1 MKMAPLRQILFLAC
15 IIALPAQAAPLP
27 VEAYGRLPAFADV
40 SISTDGNYIAAI
52 MDQGEGYVVGVYE
65 LPITADSNF
74 WARKYD
80 NGTIRWI
87 EWANDERL
95 LVSVEFLDHV
105 QGLPIKQTRLL
116 AMNYDG
122 SDVENMVRRPK
133 SRTPTLDQ
141 FQDNVLDMLP
151 EDPDHILMAFSRDA
165 SNSLEPEVRKVNV
178 HTGKNKLIETRQEHI
193 STWYTDRD
201 ANVRIGFGI
210 HDEKLRMILRDSA
223 DSNWKDISY
232 RFQDAETRKF
242 DDSVIFQPLGFD
254 SDPNILY
261 ILSNHESDTASV
273 YRYDIAGDEFLD
285 IVYGRDD
292 VDISGLEYDSTG
304 RNVIGVRYI
313 AEEPEVHYLEED
325 ADARIREQISE
336 YFDGAEVRL
345 ASATYDNTR
354 WIISVSGDTRPRQY
368 YLLDKT
374 EGSLKMFGQQYP
386 DLKAGML
393 VPMQVTS
400 YKARDN
406 VDIPAYISLPP
417 GIASLADAH
426 GLPFVA
432 LPHGGPSARDFKRFD
447 FLAQFLAS
455 RGYAVLQMNFR
466 GSTGYGTTFA
476 LAGHREWGQ
485 AMQDDVTDG
494 VNWLVEQGYADAGRI
509 CAVGWS
515 YGAYAALMGSVKT
528 PDLYRCAV
536 GIAGVY
542 DLKALLQS
550 ASRYHNGRFMSRNI
564 GRLWPDG
571 DLLEENSPANNAA
584 GIEVP
589 VLLMHAADDRIVDIN
604 QSRLMRDALNQANKS
619 FDYVEYESGGHSLV
633 SNDRVE
639 MLKRLEAFLAEHL
652 GEPVH
657 ASL

>member
-1 MKMAPLRQILFLAC
+1 MKMAPLRRILFLAC
-15 IIALPAQAAPLP
+15 IITLHAQAAPLP
-27 VEAYGRLPAFADV
+27 VEAYGRLPAFSDV
-40 SISTDGNYIAAI
+40 NISTGGSYIAAI

-95 LVSVEFLDHV
+95 LVSVEFLDRL
-105 QGLPIKQTRLL
+105 QGIPIKQTRLI

-133 SRTPTLDQ
+133 SKTSGLHQ

-151 EDPDHILMAFSRDA
+151 EDPDHILMAFSLDA

-178 HTGKNKLIETRQEHI
+178 HTGKNKLMETRQEHI

-201 ANVRIGFGI
+201 GNVRIGFGI

-223 DSNWKDISY
+223 DSDWKDISY

-242 DDSVIFQPLGFD
+242 DDSVTFEPLGFD

-273 YRYDIAGDEFLD
+273 YRYDIARDEFLD

-313 AEEPEVHYLEED
+313 AEEPEVHYLEEN
-325 ADARIREQISE
+325 ADARIREQLSE
-336 YFDGAEVRL
+336 YFGGADVRL
-345 ASATYDNTR
+345 TSSTYDNSR
-354 WIISVSGDTRPRQY
+354 WVVSVSGDTRPLQY

-374 EGSLKMFGQQYP
+374 DGSLKMFGQQYP
-386 DLKAGML
+386 SLNAGML
-393 VPMQVTS
+393 APMQVTS
-400 YKARDN
+400 YKARDD
-406 VDIPAYISLPP
+406 VEIPAFITLPP

-426 GLPFVA
+426 ALPFVA

-455 RGYAVLQMNFR
+455 RGYGVLQMNFR
-466 GSTGYGTTFA
+466 GSSGYGTTFA

-494 VNWLVEQGYADAGRI
+494 VNWLVEQRYADAGRI

-542 DLKALLQS
+542 DLKALLRS
-550 ASRYHNGRFMSRNI
+550 ESRYHNGRFLSRNV
-564 GRLWPDG
+564 GRLWSDG
-571 DLLEENSPANNAA
+571 DQLEMNSPANNAA
-584 GIEVP
+584 GIKVP
-589 VLLMHAADDRIVDIN
+589 VLLMHAADDRVVDIY
-604 QSRLMRDALNQANKS
+604 QSRLMRDALEKANKS
-619 FDYVEYESGGHSLV
+619 FDYVEYESGGHSMV
-633 SNDRVE
+633 SKDRVE
-639 MLKRLEAFLAEHL
+639 MLKQMEAFLAEHL
-652 GEPVH
+652 GESAR

>member
-1 MKMAPLRQILFLAC
+1 MKMAPSRQILLLVC
-15 IIALPAQAAPLP
+15 IITLHAQAAPLP
-27 VEAYGRLPAFADV
+27 AEAYGRLPAFSDV
-40 SISTDGNYIAAI
+40 NISTGGNYIAAI

-87 EWANDERL
+87 EWVNDERL
-95 LVSVEFLDHV
+95 LVSVEFLDRLR
-105 QGLPIKQTRLL
+105 GIPIKQTRLI

-133 SRTPTLDQ
+133 SKTSGLHQ

-151 EDPDHILMAFSRDA
+151 EDPDHILMGFSLDA

-178 HTGKNKLIETRQEHI
+178 HTGNNKLMETRQKYI

-201 ANVRIGFGI
+201 GNVRIGFGI
-210 HDEKLRMILRDSA
+210 HDEKLKMILRDSA
-223 DSNWKDISY
+223 DSDWKDISY

-242 DDSVIFQPLGFD
+242 DDSVTFEPLGFD

-273 YRYDIAGDEFLD
+273 YRYDIARDEFLD

-325 ADARIREQISE
+325 ADARIREQLSE
-336 YFDGAEVRL
+336 YFGGVDVRL
-345 ASATYDNTR
+345 TSTTYDNSR
-354 WIISVSGDTRPRQY
+354 WVISVSGDTRPLQY

-374 EGSLKMFGQQYP
+374 DGSLKMFGQQYP
-386 DLKAGML
+386 DLNAGML

-406 VDIPAYISLPP
+406 VEIPAFITLPP

-455 RGYAVLQMNFR
+455 RGYGVLQMNFR

-476 LAGHREWGQ
+476 LAGRREWGQ

-542 DLKALLQS
+542 DLKALLRS

-564 GRLWPDG
+564 GKLWSDG
-571 DLLEENSPANNAA
+571 DLLEENSPANYAA
-584 GIEVP
+584 GIKVP
-589 VLLMHAADDRIVDIN
+589 VLLMHAADDRVVDIY
-604 QSRLMRDALNQANKS
+604 QSRLMRDALEKANKS
-619 FDYVEYESGGHSLV
+619 FDYIEYESGGHSMV

-639 MLKRLEAFLAEHL
+639 MLKRMEAFLAEHL
-652 GEPVH
+652 GESAR